1 MITIQKAPGERKD
14 GYKTMCRYI
23 EEAATSYLWLLG
35 NTEPNGSADVKQF
48 GEYLID
54 GEGGEKAWKE
64 GRFALAEEDSGARTL
79 FCELLVA
86 AFIYQLQRRSGW
98 S

>member
-1 MITIQKAPGERKD
+1 MVIRLCADILRRRVRAIYDYWEIPSRIGELVSHK
-14 GYKTMCRYI
+14 
-23 EEAATSYLWLLG
+23 
-35 NTEPNGSADVKQF
+35 F
-48 GEYLID
+48 GGYLID

-64 GRFALAEEDSGARTL
+64 GRFTLAEEDSGARTL

-86 AFIYQLQRRSGW
+86 AFIYQMQRRSGW